1 MSKNRETFASRLGFI
16 LVSAGCAVGLG
27 NVWKFPYVCGNNGG
41 AIFILICIYWVV
53 VVVSMLAA
61 LLQPGSVDGDAS
73 ALSVLLYI
81 AYGIIIAILFVI
93 FIRIFSSTSKG
104 ESPFSMKQ
112 VKRLRMISCLLLLYA
127 VLDSAITLNT
137 AAMQLETFNSG
148 YISTNESTVL
158 TLNFAPFVAAA
169 VVYAFSFVFKYGVLL
184 QEFSDET
191 L

>member
-1 MSKNRETFASRLGFI
+1 
-16 LVSAGCAVGLG
+16 
-27 NVWKFPYVCGNNGG
+27 
-41 AIFILICIYWVV
+41 
-53 VVVSMLAA
+53 
-61 LLQPGSVDGDAS
+61 
-73 ALSVLLYI
+73 
-81 AYGIIIAILFVI
+81 
-93 FIRIFSSTSKG
+93 
-104 ESPFSMKQ
+104 
-112 VKRLRMISCLLLLYA
+112 MISCLLLLYA

>member
-1 MSKNRETFASRLGFI
+1 MLEADLAEANSPLKHIRKICQAISI
-16 LVSAGCAVGLG
+16 GLR
-27 NVWKFPYVCGNNGG
+27 

>member
-1 MSKNRETFASRLGFI
+1 MLEADLAEANSSLKHIRKICQAISI
-16 LVSAGCAVGLG
+16 GLR
-27 NVWKFPYVCGNNGG
+27 

-93 FIRIFSSTSKG
+93 FRIFSSTSKG